1 MKKSMRLSFQKGDV
15 FAVLIVAVLIVI
27 SAALFL
33 PRGEKGSGNV
43 EVFKQGERIYV
54 FPLTEDRT
62 FSVDGEYKNVI
73 SVQNGKAA
81 IIESDCPGTD
91 CVHTGWISS
100 AGRSIVCLP
109 NRVEVRITSFDEV
122 DFVVR

>member
-1 MKKSMRLSFQKGDV
+1 MKKNLRLSFQKGDI
-15 FAVLIVAVLIVI
+15 FAVLIVVCLIVL
-27 SAALFL
+27 SGVLFL
-33 PRGEKGSGNV
+33 PRGETENGNV
-43 EVFKQGERIYV
+43 EIYKAGERIYV

-62 FSVDGEYKNVI
+62 FSVDGEYRNVI
-73 SVQNGKAA
+73 SIEDGKVA
-81 IIESDCPGTD
+81 ITESDCPGTD
-91 CVHTGWISS
+91 CVHTGWISF

>member
-1 MKKSMRLSFQKGDV
+1 MKKNLRLSFQKGDV
-15 FAVLIVAVLIVI
+15 LAVLIVVVLMVL
-27 SAALFL
+27 SGVLFL
-33 PRGEKGSGNV
+33 PRGETENGNV
-43 EVFKQGERIYV
+43 EIYKAGERIYV

-62 FSVDGEYKNVI
+62 FYVDGEYRNVI
-73 SVQNGKAA
+73 SVKDGRVA
-81 IIESDCPGTD
+81 IVESNCPGTD
-91 CVHTGWISS
+91 CVHTGWISA

>member
-1 MKKSMRLSFQKGDV
+1 MKKNLRLSFQKGDI
-15 FAVLIVAVLIVI
+15 FAVLIVVCLIVL
-27 SAALFL
+27 SGVLFL
-33 PRGEKGSGNV
+33 PRGETENGNV
-43 EVFKQGERIYV
+43 EIYKAGERIYV

-62 FSVDGEYKNVI
+62 FSVDGEYRNVI
-73 SVQNGKAA
+73 SIEDGKVA
-81 IIESDCPGTD
+81 ITESDCPGTD
-91 CVHTGWISS
+91 CVHTGWISA